1 MLTTN
6 FNFMSDQSLLLP
18 NRLTFYSSLISL
30 TQATD
35 KTDKHFASHRF
46 CLFCFGRV
54 LPWAPNVHVPA
65 SPVIP
70 LTYPCSAFLTT
81 GMFEVTALL
90 IARYWAPYLTIITVD
105 IQRIKTLLYSKVM
118 LKLCTGLNCPVK
130 SAQFDSNQNIA
141 LAALSFDVVGV
152 ENKDEGME

>member
-1 MLTTN
+1 MSSVKVGVIIFFTPRVRLSPLAIGLESAHYTVLTTN

-30 TQATD
+30 KQLTRLTNI
-35 KTDKHFASHRF
+35 SHRTDSV
-46 CLFCFGRV
+46 LAGILPADSVV
-54 LPWAPNVHVPA
+54 LPWAPNVHDDVGLHVLGCRVDILGTTNVHVPA

-90 IARYWAPYLTIITVD
+90 IARY
-105 IQRIKTLLYSKVM
+105 
-118 LKLCTGLNCPVK
+118 
-130 SAQFDSNQNIA
+130 
-141 LAALSFDVVGV
+141 
-152 ENKDEGME
+152 